1 MTQLKRTER
10 TRQIIHD
17 SLQHHGAD
25 QGIVARETLLIKA
38 GNYCGHRIKQ
48 GDFHAV
54 WFVEEDEVKIY
65 GSEGLL
71 ETFCP
76 TDRLNQ
82 PATRRA
88 AA

>member
-10 TRQIIHD
+10 TRQLIHD
-17 SLQHHGAD
+17 SLQRHGAD
-25 QGIVARETLLIKA
+25 QGIQARETLLIKA

-48 GDFHAV
+48 GDVHAV
-54 WFVEEDEVKIY
+54 WFVEEDEVKIF
-65 GSEGLL
+65 GPEGLL

-76 TDRLNQ
+76 TERLSQ
-82 PATRRA
+82 PEFQRA